1 MSSHTSSDSHRASDP
16 NPNLI
21 TRYSRNSLEHP
32 AIQSDDQLFEDPI
45 DMFWDPLDDEPSDIE
60 SFGVDDMYGSDSDA
74 EIIWTRPHTE
84 DEPSSSDDQFIL
96 VCLFL
101 ETHYF

>member
-1 MSSHTSSDSHRASDP
+1 
-16 NPNLI
+16 
-21 TRYSRNSLEHP
+21 
-32 AIQSDDQLFEDPI
+32 
-45 DMFWDPLDDEPSDIE
+45 MFWDPLDDEPSDIE

-101 ETHYF
+101 ETHYFQLFTTELGHQPKQRDRNTLCIPHKAGNSNL